1 MKSLYHRQ
9 FAMMISLVLLSFLL
23 LGGAFAGLSY
33 QYITA
38 DKRESMES
46 NANHIASFTSSYLS
60 NLGASIQDPVYQ
72 LYISSVANISGATVI
87 LSENDGQVVF
97 AASAREEDLGAL
109 LRGTIPADVVNT
121 VTEQGLY
128 ARPGNLGG
136 LVSGKCYV
144 VGVPCLLYT
153 SPSPRDGLLSRMPS
167 SA

>member
-9 FAMMISLVLLSFLL
+9 FTMMLSLVLLSFLL

-46 NANHIASFTSSYLS
+46 NANYIASFTGSYLG
-60 NLGASIQDPVYQ
+60 NLGTSIQDPVYQ
-72 LYISSVANISGATVI
+72 LYISTVANISGSTVI

-109 LRGTIPADVVNT
+109 LRGTIPADVVDT
-121 VTEQGLY
+121 VTQQGIY
-128 ARPGNLGG
+128 DRPRCKIRVTAACRNENLCHFVTD
-136 LVSGKCYV
+136 LIVRRPLKCL
-144 VGVPCLLYT
+144 PK
-153 SPSPRDGLLSRMPS
+153 RHI
-167 SA
+167 